1 LVLLLASLL
10 TQATSLW
17 AGHRALNSQA
27 QLARERGRSD
37 ALDQL
42 QAQQNHLAL
51 AERLLGNPLANE
63 KVRRGLIS
71 QMVQG
76 QRARD
81 QALRDL
87 LRADTTEK
95 PAGVANQPLSYA
107 QLEQALQQWDRGHH
121 ALLKTQAP
129 LLNTGWP
136 LTPQERIS
144 LPAFQALQRLAQG
157 RLQAQWTVAEALKRA
172 QEEEHNSQQM
182 ILASVNADLSTSQS
196 SGLIALLLLLAGG
209 GLLLL
214 KTTTTSAAA
223 TNGTTDSDANAQP
236 TRKADHEA
244 PGVLA
249 GASTE
254 PTAAPTQPGAPAPPS
269 TDVADL
275 AGRSAAVNA
284 VTAPTTASPNAVSS
298 SLGPTIQPPGP
309 GSPGTELAVVI
320 QQLLAL
326 APGVEALH
334 GALVQLSQGS
344 TSQPT
349 AGLLAAAQQ
358 ASAPADGPAKTTIDP
373 TAAELPTWTALQQT
387 LEDLLRNPF
396 KLEDRQRLRTLLHH
410 LLKTAGPQGD
420 PELEQAFAKLMKE
433 SGDGRLP
440 VPSRELL
447 HELLGLVQ
455 RPRTS
460 GET

>member
-1 LVLLLASLL
+1 MVLLLASLL

-17 AGHRALNSQA
+17 TGHRALNSQA
-27 QLARERGRSD
+27 QLARERERSD
-37 ALDQL
+37 VLDQL

-71 QMVQG
+71 RMVRG

-87 LRADTTEK
+87 LRADTTET
-95 PAGVANQPLSYA
+95 PAGVAHQPLSYV

-144 LPAFQALQRLAQG
+144 LPAFQAMQRLAQG

-182 ILASVNADLSTSQS
+182 ILASVNADLRTSQS
-196 SGLIALLLLLAGG
+196 SGLISLLLLLAGG
-209 GLLLL
+209 GLLLQ
-214 KTTTTSAAA
+214 KTTTTSSAA
-223 TNGTTDSDANAQP
+223 THGTTDSDANAQP
-236 TRKADHEA
+236 TRKADHEE
-244 PGVLA
+244 PGRLA

-254 PTAAPTQPGAPAPPS
+254 PTATPSQPGAPAPSS

-275 AGRSAAVNA
+275 AGQSAAVNA

-298 SLGPTIQPPGP
+298 SLGPTIQPSGP

-344 TSQPT
+344 TAQPT

-358 ASAPADGPAKTTIDP
+358 SSAPADALANTTIDP

-387 LEDLLRNPF
+387 LEDLLRNPL
-396 KLEDRQRLRTLLHH
+396 KLEERQRLRPLLHH

-460 GET
+460 N

>member
-1 LVLLLASLL
+1 MVLLLASLL

-17 AGHRALNSQA
+17 TGHRALNSQA
-27 QLARERGRSD
+27 QLARERERSD

-42 QAQQNHLAL
+42 QDEQNHLAL

-95 PAGVANQPLSYA
+95 PAGVAHQPLSYV

-129 LLNTGWP
+129 LLNTGGP
-136 LTPQERIS
+136 LTPQARIS
-144 LPAFQALQRLAQG
+144 LPAFQAMQRLAQG

-182 ILASVNADLSTSQS
+182 TLASVNADLSTSQS

-209 GLLLL
+209 GLLLQ
-214 KTTTTSAAA
+214 KTTTTSSAA
-223 TNGTTDSDANAQP
+223 TNGSDANAQP

-244 PGVLA
+244 PGRLA

-275 AGRSAAVNA
+275 GGRSAAVND

-396 KLEDRQRLRTLLHH
+396 KLEDRQRLRTLLLH

-440 VPSRELL
+440 VPSRELV

-460 GET
+460 DGT

>member
-1 LVLLLASLL
+1 L
-10 TQATSLW
+10 TQAASVW
-17 AGHRALNSQA
+17 SGHRALNSQA

-37 ALDQL
+37 ALDKL
-42 QAQQNHLAL
+42 QAQQNDLAL

-63 KVRRGLIS
+63 KVRKELIS
-71 QMVQG
+71 RMVQG

-81 QALRDL
+81 QARRDL
-87 LRADTTEK
+87 LRADITET
-95 PAGVANQPLSYA
+95 PAGVAHQPLSYV

-121 ALLKTQAP
+121 ALIKTQAP

-144 LPAFQALQRLAQG
+144 QPAFRAMQRLAQG

-172 QEEEHNSQQM
+172 QEEEHNSQKK
-182 ILASVNADLSTSQS
+182 ILARANADLSTSQS
-196 SGLIALLLLLAGG
+196 SGLIALILLLAGS
-209 GLLLL
+209 GLLLQ
-214 KTTTTSAAA
+214 KTTTTSSAA

-236 TRKADHEA
+236 TREADQEA
-244 PGVLA
+244 PGRLA

-254 PTAAPTQPGAPAPPS
+254 PTAAPPQPGAPAPPS
-269 TDVADL
+269 TDVADP
-275 AGRSAAVNA
+275 AGRSAAVDV
-284 VTAPTTASPNAVSS
+284 VTAPTSVSPNAVSS
-298 SLGPTIQPPGP
+298 SLGPTIQPPSP
-309 GSPGTELAVVI
+309 GSLGTELAVVI

-344 TSQPT
+344 TAQPT
-349 AGLLAAAQQ
+349 AGPLAAAQQ
-358 ASAPADGPAKTTIDP
+358 ASTPSDGSAKTTIGP
-373 TAAELPTWTALQQT
+373 TAEGPPTWTALEQN

-396 KLEDRQRLRTLLHH
+396 KLEDRQRLSTLLHD
-410 LLKTAGPQGD
+410 LLKTTGPQGD

-460 GET
+460 N

>member
-1 LVLLLASLL
+1 
-10 TQATSLW
+10 
-17 AGHRALNSQA
+17 
-27 QLARERGRSD
+27 
-37 ALDQL
+37 
-42 QAQQNHLAL
+42 
-51 AERLLGNPLANE
+51 
-63 KVRRGLIS
+63 
-71 QMVQG
+71 M
-76 QRARD
+76 
-81 QALRDL
+81 
-87 LRADTTEK
+87 
-95 PAGVANQPLSYA
+95 SYA

-129 LLNTGWP
+129 LLNTGGP
-136 LTPQERIS
+136 LTPQARIS
-144 LPAFQALQRLAQG
+144 LPAFQAMQRLAQG

-182 ILASVNADLSTSQS
+182 TLASVNADLSTSQS

-209 GLLLL
+209 GLLLQ
-214 KTTTTSAAA
+214 KTTTTSSAA
-223 TNGTTDSDANAQP
+223 TNGSDANAQP

-244 PGVLA
+244 PGRLA

-269 TDVADL
+269 KDVADL
-275 AGRSAAVNA
+275 GGRSAAVND

-309 GSPGTELAVVI
+309 GSPSTELAVVI

-344 TSQPT
+344 TAQPT
-349 AGLLAAAQQ
+349 AGLLATAQQ
-358 ASAPADGPAKTTIDP
+358 ASAPADGSANTTIDP

-440 VPSRELL
+440 VPSRELV

-460 GET
+460 DGT